1 MASSLESRIKFQQIF
16 WFGVIGVCALMIGF
30 YLASNV
36 FTLALGIIAIAWLFL
51 LPYHANLSAWLS
63 LTTYTSALIL
73 PYFPGRPYLWEFA
86 ALLGWSGLIIL
97 ISFRKFSPD
106 AGEVLRRHRWLFLG
120 IIGYC
125 AVLMITMF
133 YRGVGLR
140 IIGSDQ
146 MGGRFYFQQ
155 FSCAIFPILF
165 ILLKINE
172 KTLLKLFIIQCLLT
186 STFFVSDFVF
196 ASGKAAG
203 LWFILNF
210 FELPGDAAN
219 FERMAQMGGIRRYQ
233 SLNIVSQGLIFLIL
247 VFHNLRDFFSRKGV
261 YLIPLTIMFF
271 SMGLLSGH
279 RYLSLILIVAFF
291 FIAFTQKFY
300 RFTDIALVG
309 AVMLLGLVIVIANI
323 QRMPLSAQ
331 RALSYIP
338 GVKINSMARSD
349 SSGTL
354 ETRRLLRDAGTRL
367 IPEYVWMG
375 RGFGMPNQD
384 FSHLWD
390 PTQVT
395 IHVNQGRFYNG
406 FIGLMVNTGLFGT
419 IFMTLFLGS
428 GSLVAWRLIKYLR
441 IYGVHDNFSR
451 VTCIVA
457 STWMANIIAFF
468 IFHGDAEYAMKTFS
482 LQIGMMLACRRNLLA
497 RHANEK
503 ASEEREEDAVQ
514 IPVASRKINPTP
526 VIS

>member
-16 WFGVIGVCALMIGF
+16 WFGVIGICALMIGF
-30 YLASNV
+30 YLASNI
-36 FTLALGIIAIAWLFL
+36 FTLAFGIIAIAWLFL

-97 ISFRKFSPD
+97 ISLRKFSPD

-125 AVLMITMF
+125 VVLMITMF

-172 KTLLKLFIIQCLLT
+172 KTLLKLFIVQCLLT

-247 VFHNLRDFFSRKGV
+247 VFHNFRDFFSRKGF
-261 YLIPLTIMFF
+261 YLVPLTILFF

-279 RYLSLILIVAFF
+279 RYLS
-291 FIAFTQKFY
+291 
-300 RFTDIALVG
+300 
-309 AVMLLGLVIVIANI
+309 
-323 QRMPLSAQ
+323 
-331 RALSYIP
+331 
-338 GVKINSMARSD
+338 
-349 SSGTL
+349 
-354 ETRRLLRDAGTRL
+354 
-367 IPEYVWMG
+367 
-375 RGFGMPNQD
+375 
-384 FSHLWD
+384 
-390 PTQVT
+390 
-395 IHVNQGRFYNG
+395 
-406 FIGLMVNTGLFGT
+406 
-419 IFMTLFLGS
+419 
-428 GSLVAWRLIKYLR
+428 
-441 IYGVHDNFSR
+441 
-451 VTCIVA
+451 
-457 STWMANIIAFF
+457 
-468 IFHGDAEYAMKTFS
+468 
-482 LQIGMMLACRRNLLA
+482 
-497 RHANEK
+497 
-503 ASEEREEDAVQ
+503 
-514 IPVASRKINPTP
+514 
-526 VIS
+526 